1 MPGSKNKSNSVP
13 INTALPSVSNTA
25 TLRERP
31 RRWNQSA
38 SGSNINAS
46 AKLTRSGTST
56 LPPITMVKAIRPAM
70 SSAAGIRRTHQNG
83 YLICTVGEIS
93 MGITTPYQFGS
104 FYFT

>member
-1 MPGSKNKSNSVP
+1 
-13 INTALPSVSNTA
+13 
-25 TLRERP
+25 
-31 RRWNQSA
+31 
-38 SGSNINAS
+38 
-46 AKLTRSGTST
+46 
-56 LPPITMVKAIRPAM
+56 MVKAIRPAM